1 MEEEVKISFWKKLKI
16 SIFGLED
23 YKKLVV
29 QKTSKTI
36 SYIVILMLIF
46 TFFLTLVVTYSF
58 GGTINK
64 VKQYIEQNIETLDF
78 NNGKI
83 SITQKENNIIN
94 TDKLFDGKVIIDTAE
109 NLTNEQ
115 INKYEEEIK
124 NYYNGVIVLKDKV
137 ILKTNMASVLTT
149 ISVKDIADQFNL
161 VKFEKQDLIN
171 FLSKN
176 NVYKVYVAFYIVTF
190 IYFFIIYLS
199 TVLLDAIMYSF
210 VGYMTGILSNLRI
223 RFRNIY
229 NIAIYSLTLPII
241 LNLIYIIV
249 NILTGYTIK
258 YFNILYMAITCIYV
272 IAAILIIRS
281 DIIKQQIE
289 LSKIMQEQEKVRQEL
304 EEKERQKKEEEEKEK
319 IRKKDEKERQEQ
331 KKKSG
336 NKKTPKEKGE
346 TPEPQANIKTEEL

>member
-1 MEEEVKISFWKKLKI
+1 MGEEVKISFWKKLKI

-46 TFFLTLVVTYSF
+46 TFFLTLTITYSF
-58 GGTINK
+58 SGTINK
-64 VKQYIEQNIETLDF
+64 VKQYIEQNIEIFNF

-94 TDKLFDGKVIIDTAE
+94 TDKLFDGKVIIDTTE

-124 NYYNGVIVLKDKV
+124 NYYNGVIVLQDKV

-161 VKFEKQDLIN
+161 VKFDKEDLVN
-171 FLSKN
+171 FLSGN
-176 NVYKVYVAFYIVTF
+176 NVYKIYIAFYVVMFVYLFIV
-190 IYFFIIYLS
+190 YLS
-199 TVLLDAIMYSF
+199 TILLDAILYSF
-210 VGYMTGILSNLRI
+210 VGYITGILSNLRI

-304 EEKERQKKEEEEKEK
+304 EEKERQK
-319 IRKKDEKERQEQ
+319 IGR
-331 KKKSG
+331 
-336 NKKTPKEKGE
+336 
-346 TPEPQANIKTEEL
+346 AHV

>member
-46 TFFLTLVVTYSF
+46 TFFLTLAITYRFS
-58 GGTINK
+58 GTVNK
-64 VKQYIEQNIETLDF
+64 VKQYIDQNIETINF

-83 SITQKENNIIN
+83 SITQKENNVIS
-94 TDKLFDGKVIIDTAE
+94 TDKLFDGKVIIDTTE

-124 NYYNGVIVLKDKV
+124 NYYNGAVILQDKV
-137 ILKTNMASVLTT
+137 IL
-149 ISVKDIADQFNL
+149 
-161 VKFEKQDLIN
+161 KFEKQDLMN
-171 FLSKN
+171 ALSEN
-176 NVYKVYVAFYIVTF
+176 NVYKIYVAFYIVMF
-190 IYFFIIYLS
+190 IYLFVVYLS
-199 TVLLDAIMYSF
+199 TVLLDAILYSLI
-210 VGYMTGILSNLRI
+210 GCITGILSNLRI
-223 RFRNIY
+223 RFRNVY

-241 LNLIYIIV
+241 LNLIYMIV

-258 YFNILYMAITCIYV
+258 YFDVLYMAITCIYV

-289 LSKIMQEQEKVRQEL
+289 LSKIMQEQEKVRQEM
-304 EEKERQKKEEEEKEK
+304 EEKERQKKEEEEKER

-331 KKKSG
+331 KKKSS
-336 NKKTPKEKGE
+336 NKKAPKEK
-346 TPEPQANIKTEEL
+346 

>member
-1 MEEEVKISFWKKLKI
+1 MEEEVKISFWKKLKT

-46 TFFLTLVVTYSF
+46 TFFLTLAITYRFS
-58 GGTINK
+58 GTVNK
-64 VKQYIEQNIETLDF
+64 VKQYIDQNIETLNF

-83 SITQKENNIIN
+83 AIIQKENNVIS
-94 TDKLFDGKVIIDTAE
+94 TDKLFDGKVIIDTTE

-115 INKYEEEIK
+115 ISKYEEEIK
-124 NYYNGVIVLKDKV
+124 NYYNGVVVLQDKI

-149 ISVKDIADQFNL
+149 ISVKDITDQLNI
-161 VKFEKQDLIN
+161 VKFEKQDLMN
-171 FLSKN
+171 FLSGN
-176 NVYKVYVAFYIVTF
+176 NVYKIYIAFYVVMF
-190 IYFFIIYLS
+190 IYLFVVYLS
-199 TVLLDAIMYSF
+199 TVLLDAILYSF
-210 VGYMTGILSNLRI
+210 IGCITGILSNLRI
-223 RFRNIY
+223 RFRNVY

-241 LNLIYIIV
+241 LNLIYMIV

-258 YFNILYMAITCIYV
+258 YFDILYMAITCIYV

-289 LSKIMQEQEKVRQEL
+289 LSKIMQEQEKVRQEM
-304 EEKERQKKEEEEKEK
+304 EEKERQKKEEEEKER
-319 IRKKDEKERQEQ
+319 IRKKDEKERQEK

-336 NKKTPKEKGE
+336 NKKAPKEKGE
-346 TPEPQANIKTEEL
+346 TPEPQANINPEEL

>member
-46 TFFLTLVVTYSF
+46 TFFLTLAITYRFS
-58 GGTINK
+58 GTVNK
-64 VKQYIEQNIETLDF
+64 VKQYIDQNIETINF

-83 SITQKENNIIN
+83 SITQKENNVIS
-94 TDKLFDGKVIIDTAE
+94 TDKLFDGKVIIDTTE

-124 NYYNGVIVLKDKV
+124 NYYNGAVILQDKV

-149 ISVKDIADQFNL
+149 ISVKDIADQLNL
-161 VKFEKQDLIN
+161 VKFEKQDLMN
-171 FLSKN
+171 ALSGN
-176 NVYKVYVAFYIVTF
+176 NVYKIYAAFYIVMF
-190 IYFFIIYLS
+190 IYLFVVYLS
-199 TVLLDAIMYSF
+199 TVLLDAILYS
-210 VGYMTGILSNLRI
+210 LI
-223 RFRNIY
+223 RFRNVY
-229 NIAIYSLTLPII
+229 NIAIYSMTLPII

-249 NILTGYTIK
+249 NILTGYTVK
-258 YFNILYMAITCIYV
+258 YFNVLYMAIACIYV

-289 LSKIMQEQEKVRQEL
+289 LSKIMQEQEKVRQEM
-304 EEKERQKKEEEEKEK
+304 EEKERQKKEEEERER

-331 KKKSG
+331 KKKSS
-336 NKKTPKEKGE
+336 NKKAPKEKGD